1 MAFQGFTIVAFT
13 VGLASLLYY
22 FLANNGRQE
31 QSYGYRSSGG
41 RNGPDNGA
49 SYNFTTAGSSS
60 SNKYYFYRL
69 IIEIKLTHR
78 RI

>member
-1 MAFQGFTIVAFT
+1 MALQGFTIIAFT

-31 QSYGYRSSGG
+31 QTYGYRNSGG
-41 RNGPDNGA
+41 RNGPDMGT

-60 SNKYYFYRL
+60 SNKYYFYQL
-69 IIEIKLTHR
+69 IIEIKLTDSQ
-78 RI
+78 I